1 MGGGLAG
8 ARCAT
13 RAGAVTRVRANPDY
27 TPRPSPRLL
36 SADPDDLRAISRFI
50 APRSAGRDRH
60 QPPEQPLAELKQ
72 ALAQPRTRF
81 TGRDLARLISRQ
93 SGGAAVRGGHGDAS
107 PEAGTRT

>member
-36 SADPDDLRAISRFI
+36 SADPDDLRAIS
-50 APRSAGRDRH
+50 PRLSR
-60 QPPEQPLAELKQ
+60 
-72 ALAQPRTRF
+72 
-81 TGRDLARLISRQ
+81 LARQAETDTNLPSSRWR
-93 SGGAAVRGGHGDAS
+93 S
-107 PEAGTRT
+107 